1 MRTPSRMDGS
11 VLFMGE
17 KEGVSRMKVV
27 SWLLDLLYPPKCIF
41 CGKLLNPEEE
51 ICPACWEQ
59 LPVTDAH
66 SCVQRGQWFQACVS
80 PFFMEGLVRR
90 AMHQYKFCYQ
100 EANGV
105 LFGRWMARYA
115 QAYFREPFDLITWVP
130 VHWRRRWKRGFDQSK
145 LLAEEMARAYG
156 VKPVQTLKKLRNTKP
171 LSRTKGGKAVRR
183 SLVEGIYG
191 LSCSEHLE
199 GKRVLLVDDVITTGS
214 TLNEASRMLRQ
225 AGAAEVCCV
234 TAARSRD
241 RRPSPLDFTR

>member
-1 MRTPSRMDGS
+1 
-11 VLFMGE
+11 
-17 KEGVSRMKVV
+17 MKVL

-41 CGKLLNPEEE
+41 CGKLLKPEEE

-90 AMHQYKFCYQ
+90 AIHRYKFYHQ

-105 LFGRWMARYA
+105 LFGLLMARYA
-115 QAYFREPFDLITWVP
+115 QAYFGRPFDLITWVP
-130 VHWRRRWKRGFDQSK
+130 IHWRRRWKRGFDQSK
-145 LLAEEMARAYG
+145 LLAEEVARAYG

-171 LSRTKGGKAVRR
+171 LSRTKGGTAVRQSR
-183 SLVEGIYG
+183 VEGIYG
-191 LSCSEHLE
+191 LSCSESLE
-199 GKRVLLVDDVITTGS
+199 GRRVLLVDDVITTGS
-214 TLNEASRMLRQ
+214 TLNEASRVLRQ

-234 TAARSRD
+234 TAARSRY
-241 RRPSPLDFTR
+241 RSASPLDFTR